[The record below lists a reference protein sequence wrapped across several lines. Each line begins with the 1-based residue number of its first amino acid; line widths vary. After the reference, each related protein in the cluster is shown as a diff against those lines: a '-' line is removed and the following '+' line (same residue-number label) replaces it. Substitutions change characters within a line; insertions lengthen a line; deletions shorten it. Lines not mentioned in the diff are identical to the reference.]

1 VNREPRP
8 PQPLKVGLIGVGH
21 LGTYHLNKYRDHPL
35 VASILI
41 HDIDLERA
49 RQRAGEGPVGGRPV
63 RVVED
68 PAEVLAECEAVS
80 IAVPTSGHHEVVLRA
95 LAAGCHVLVE
105 KPIAST
111 AAQAGELVAAAGRAG
126 VLLQVGHVERFNPAL
141 QGLEAEGVVPGF
153 IEAHRLA
160 TYNPRGRDVSV
171 VHDLMVHDL
180 DLVLHLVGEQPAD
193 MQAAGVAVIGPTVDI
208 ANVRLRFPGGCVA
221 NLTASRVSLS
231 PMRKLRIFQ
240 KDAYLSLD
248 LQAGR
253 REMVRLREG
262 TGSTG
267 EAERTI
273 MQMAGRQVTLN
284 TFQGS
289 RDALAVEIDAFLRAV
304 SARREGRDEEP
315 PRGVSGAQAAAALAL
330 AESIAAAISSP

>member
-1 VNREPRP
+1 MRP

-35 VASILI
+35 VATILV
-41 HDIDLERA
+41 HDIDRERA
-49 RQRAGEGPVGGRPV
+49 RQRAEAGPVGGRPV
-63 RVVED
+63 RVVD
-68 PAEVLAECEAVS
+68 DAAEVLAECEAVS
-80 IAVPTSGHHEVVLRA
+80 VAVPTSGHHEVVLQA

-111 AAQAGELVAAAGRAG
+111 AAQADELVTAARRAG
-126 VLLQVGHVERFNPAL
+126 ALLQVGHVERFNPAL
-141 QGLEAEGVVPGF
+141 QGLEAEGVRPGF

-180 DLVLHLVGEQPAD
+180 DLVLHLVGERPAD

-253 REMVRLREG
+253 REIVRLRDG
-262 TGSTG
+262 TGAWG
-267 EAERTI
+267 EGERTV
-273 MQMAGRQVTLN
+273 MQMADRQVTLN

-304 SARREGRDEEP
+304 TARREGREEDL
-315 PRGVSGAQAAAALAL
+315 PRGVSGEQAAAALAL
-330 AESIAAAISSP
+330 AESIAAAVSSP

>member
-1 VNREPRP
+1 VSGAPRP

-35 VASILI
+35 VASILV

-49 RQRAGEGPVGGRPV
+49 RQRAEEGPVGGRPV
-63 RVVED
+63 RVLDD
-68 PAEVLAECEAVS
+68 PAEVLAQCEAVS
-80 IAVPTSGHHEVVLRA
+80 VAVPTSGHHQVVLRA

-111 AAQAGELVAAAGRAG
+111 AAQADELVAAAGRAG

-193 MQAAGVAVIGPTVDI
+193 MQAAGVAVIGPTADI
-208 ANVRLRFPGGCVA
+208 ANVRLSFPGGCVA

-240 KDAYLSLD
+240 RDAYLSLD

-253 REMVRLREG
+253 REIVRLRDG
-262 TGSTG
+262 TGATEEG
-267 EAERTI
+267 ERTV
-273 MQMAGRQVTLN
+273 MQMAGRRVTLN

-304 SARREGRDEEP
+304 SARREGREEDP